1 MQKQSKNIV
10 FHIAIFLL
18 FATIIST
25 CLASGMI
32 AKYCTTTSGIDNVR
46 VAIWDSSLSVS
57 VPNELLE
64 NMKPGD
70 TSTYTFTVSNQK
82 EDGKVCE
89 TDQVY
94 DIELSTAGNLPLT
107 IELLEN
113 DKIIGSTEDASVNSK
128 ITVQA
133 TDMMFKAS
141 EVGEHT
147 YTVKAAWNGN
157 KSKIY
162 ASIPDYIEI
171 NVHAQQVGK

>member
-94 DIELSTAGNLPLT
+94 DIEL
-107 IELLEN
+107 
-113 DKIIGSTEDASVNSK
+113 
-128 ITVQA
+128 
-133 TDMMFKAS
+133 
-141 EVGEHT
+141 
-147 YTVKAAWNGN
+147 Y
-157 KSKIY
+157 
-162 ASIPDYIEI
+162 
-171 NVHAQQVGK
+171 